1 MSRIGE
7 VLKNKNRVERANKA
21 RRKDELTKLRTRAA
35 FNARLQEELSIVNLM
50 LSDSDVD
57 CVVIE
62 VPEKYIALFSSAIYS
77 EELADYSIAQHGD
90 EPNQFEIRPKML
102 SF

>member
-1 MSRIGE
+1 MSRIGD

-35 FNARLQEELSIVNLM
+35 FNARLQEELALVSLM
-50 LSDSDVD
+50 LADTDVE
-57 CVVIE
+57 CVVVE
-62 VPEKYIALFSSAIYS
+62 VPDKYMALFSSAIYS
-77 EELADYSIAQHGD
+77 EELADFSVAQHGD
-90 EPNQFEIRPKML
+90 EPNQFELRPKML